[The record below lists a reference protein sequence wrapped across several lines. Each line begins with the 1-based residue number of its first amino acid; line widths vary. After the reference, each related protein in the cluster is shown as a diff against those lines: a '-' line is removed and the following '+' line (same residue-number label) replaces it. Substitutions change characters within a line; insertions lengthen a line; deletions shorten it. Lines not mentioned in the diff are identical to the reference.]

1 MPIEPWE
8 VKAQTV
14 RDYRDA
20 TLAKVDPPLGP
31 LPNPL
36 PMSSLDLPKQLLTA
50 REYELTQNYDAIALL
65 RMLRTKEA
73 TSEELTRAFLRRAA
87 IAQHAVC
94 APSFNMSK
102 FGLQVIVDLLIEYLA
117 EQVNCVTELMWDEAI
132 ERAKYL
138 DSLPQPIGPLHGLP
152 ISVKEHH
159 GMKGKKCNASI
170 VSWIDY
176 PSTDGLLN
184 DAFYNAGCV
193 FYVRTTGP
201 QLLMHLEC
209 TSNIYGRTVNAHNR
223 NLTSG
228 GSSGGEGALV
238 GMRGSVLGVGGDIGG
253 SIRCPASNNGVYG
266 FKPTC
271 TRISGTGKKIVMDGC
286 EAILGTYGPLCTSR
300 AAINL
305 FMEVALAG
313 EPWRLDP
320 SVTPIPWSPVTLTK
334 QLKIAVEWDDGVVK
348 PHPPVL
354 RALREVADAC
364 RKAGMEVVD
373 WVPLD
378 HSRAWD
384 IISALYF
391 TDGGEDALESLKASG
406 EPILPLSKFII
417 HEQPT
422 VKPHTL
428 AELWKLCIRRDD
440 YRATYAKH
448 WSATATSPT
457 GEVDLILCP
466 ATPGCAPPHE
476 TSRYWGYTAQWNL
489 LDYPG
494 VVFPV
499 TTVDPAADL
508 RDENYQPRNEK
519 DLYNHDLYTGPERYE
534 RAPVSLQLVG
544 RRFCDEKVIAGLE
557 AIEKVMGREE
567 EEH

>member
-1 MPIEPWE
+1 MPEIVRSPNKFVNDNFGPCAELGAIAVDEFWC
-8 VKAQTV
+8 VRACSTHFIDAQTV

-20 TLAKVDPPLGP
+20 TPAKVDPPLGP

-36 PMSSLDLPKQLLTA
+36 PMGSLDLPKQLLTA

-65 RMLRTKEA
+65 RMLP
-73 TSEELTRAFLRRAA
+73 FLRRAA
-87 IAQHAVC
+87 IAQYA
-94 APSFNMSK
+94 
-102 FGLQVIVDLLIEYLA
+102 
-117 EQVNCVTELMWDEAI
+117 VNCVTELMWDEAI

-138 DSLPQPIGPLHGLP
+138 DSLPLPIGPLHGLP

-159 GMKGKKCNASI
+159 GMKAGLIILQQN
-170 VSWIDY
+170 
-176 PSTDGLLN
+176 GLLN
-184 DAFYNAGCV
+184 DALYNAGCV

-238 GMRGSVLGVGGDIGG
+238 AMRGSVLGVGGDIGG

-286 EAILGTYGPLCTSR
+286 ETILGTYGPLCTSR
-300 AAINL
+300 AAISL
-305 FMEVALAG
+305 FME
-313 EPWRLDP
+313 
-320 SVTPIPWSPVTLTK
+320 SPVTLTK
-334 QLKIAVEWDDGVVK
+334 PLKIAVEWDNGVVK

-354 RALREVADAC
+354 RAPREVADAC

-422 VKPHTL
+422 VKTAYTGRTL
-428 AELWKLCIRRDD
+428 EGLRDD

-476 TSRYWGYTAQWNL
+476 TSRYWGYTAHWNL

-499 TTVDPAADL
+499 TTVNPAADL

-544 RRFCDEKVIAGLE
+544 RGFCDEKVIAGLE

-567 EEH
+567 EKH